1 MSSQSAINKDVFIP
15 CNERMLVA
23 VEVRRRK
30 KKRMSFLSPVSK
42 GDYATFICVSVT
54 NTRPHQLII
63 SKVKRFSGTSTF
75 TRTSQWVVEQ
85 LRQVNGI
92 NPNKDSPEFDL
103 VFVNTVDQWV
113 ASSAAEKCILVQIL
127 YRACQTYWEGKAGS
141 LVKTNRQGPHQVAE
155 AGPSDS
161 SPLSRTQQARR
172 KSFVVPRLPEFIN
185 CPSKLTGDA
194 STMNLFIYRCKAFFN
209 HLKNSII
216 AQQRRSLS
224 KAGQA
229 EARAAGGAVGNVV
242 HRMNVALGE
251 RGDRLTPAEDKTLG
265 LVHAAHQLA
274 DNAHKRAL
282 KYAK

>member
-224 KAGQA
+224 KGQA